1 MAAVSRLGKTSA
13 SMKKASLKSEP
24 STITARKNLND
35 GRKESDKYE
44 EIKKKNRFD
53 YIYKLVIIGDL
64 VSIVEIE
71 RY

>member
-1 MAAVSRLGKTSA
+1 MAAVSRIGKTSA
-13 SMKKASLKSEP
+13 SVKKASLKSER
-24 STITARKNLND
+24 STITAQKDFND
-35 GRKESDKYE
+35 GREESDKYE

-53 YIYKLVIIGDL
+53 FIYKLVIIGDL